1 MAQRRSSRRGES
13 GGRRGGRGGRRRGE
27 DEEEA
32 AAATIEE
39 EEEEDEED
47 EAGDSNDEED
57 GGANEVT
64 RCICGHQELQSHAI
78 KSSLSSID
86 TGLFI
91 QCDECHVWQH
101 GFCVGFK
108 QEEDVPDVYYCER
121 CRPERHLVV
130 VRPTG
135 RTSTYYPRG
144 IPKEQREEYNHLA
157 STTAPATR
165 RSAARDKSAT
175 PRSADEGLNSGSS
188 TATATATSRRE
199 QHHRRRTLNSRDAE
213 YEETL
218 KRVLEES
225 KDDGAR
231 PVAAEN
237 GVKRE
242 ADGDEGPPDPA
253 PPKAEDEGEGD
264 VEMQDAD
271 TNDNDN
277 DTNNSNNNEDE
288 NGMGSRSRSKSK
300 GKGKGRN
307 GDGRD
312 KAEAEEEQTNDN
324 DNDDNNNN
332 SNNNENGS
340 RKEENDDDD
349 TTATGSKRTS
359 ATPKPARK
367 TSDEEER
374 STPRGQ
380 AGGRKRQRRG
390 KNSTQPS
397 TNNNNSSSTTNKGKK
412 NASNNNNATTS
423 SKPRIPAPRTGLP
436 ELRKR
441 VAAIL
446 EFMTRTKAD
455 LHAEREDRN
464 ALLAQRYER
473 YESLHGTATKERER
487 HFGLF
492 EMYDQNLQALEEVT
506 TKLVAWENAY
516 GSYNPDNE

>member
-242 ADGDEGPPDPA
+242 AEGDEGPPDPA

-288 NGMGSRSRSKSK
+288 NGMGSRSRSKS
-300 GKGKGRN
+300 KGKGRN